1 MTQPSPP
8 PRHLPLPA
16 ILNNIDN
23 FTRRAFYST
32 PPPPIHPPVKLGT
45 KEEYQQLDETAQQEC
60 H

>member
-1 MTQPSPP
+1 MTQPAPPPPPP

-16 ILNNIDN
+16 ILNNIDK

-32 PPPPIHPPVKLGT
+32 PSVKLGT

>member
-23 FTRRAFYST
+23 FTRCAFYST
-32 PPPPIHPPVKLGT
+32 PPVKLGT

>member
-1 MTQPSPP
+1 MTQPSLP

-32 PPPPIHPPVKLGT
+32 PPVKLGT